1 MFRRTFLAAC
11 AVAASAL
18 FFSAGQPAVAQD
30 YPSKVVTLVVPF
42 PPGGGVDVLARL
54 MAERLTKA
62 LGQPVVVDNRV
73 GAGGVVGTRSVAK
86 AAPDGYTLLM
96 GHTGTMAI
104 NPSLYANAGYDPR
117 KDFAPLGAIA
127 TMPIALVAHPSFG
140 PKTVGEVLDYLRKN
154 PGRVNFGTSAVGT
167 GSYMTAELFKA
178 TIDVDMTLVPYR
190 GTAALMSDLLGGHV
204 PLSFGVLPPA
214 LGNLKAGKL
223 RAIAVTSKQR
233 FSQLPDVPT
242 VHESGVPN
250 FEAVLYYGLV
260 APAGTPKPIVDR
272 LNKALMEAVGTPE
285 VQARIHGEGGDPMT
299 STPDEHGKIIDADE
313 TKWGG
318 LVRKLN
324 LKVN

>member
-1 MFRRTFLAAC
+1 MLRRTVIATGLAA
-11 AVAASAL
+11 AACL
-18 FFSAGQPAVAQD
+18 GLAGPATAQD
-30 YPSKVVTLVVPF
+30 YPTKVVTLVVPF

-73 GAGGVVGTRSVAK
+73 GAGGVVGTRGVAK

-96 GHTGTMAI
+96 GHSGTMAI
-104 NPSLYANAGYDPR
+104 NPSLYTNAGYDPR
-117 KDFAPLGAIA
+117 KDFTALGAIA
-127 TMPIALVAHPSFG
+127 TLPIALIAHPSFQ
-140 PKTVGEVLDYLRKN
+140 PKTVAEVLDHLRKN
-154 PGRVNFGTSAVGT
+154 PGKVNFGTSAVGT

-178 TIDVDMTLVPYR
+178 AVDVDMTLVPYR

-214 LGNLKAGKL
+214 LGNIRAGAL
-223 RAIAVTSKQR
+223 RPIAVTSKKR
-233 FSQLPDVPT
+233 FSLLPDVPT
-242 VHESGVPN
+242 VDESGVPG

-260 APAGTPKPIVDR
+260 GPAGMPRPIVDKI
-272 LNKALMEAVGTPE
+272 NKAMMEAVQTPE
-285 VQARIHGEGGDPMT
+285 MRERINAEGGDPMT
-299 STPDEHGKIIDADE
+299 STPEEHAKILDEDE
-313 TKWGG
+313 TKWGN